1 VVLCSCATRKKYLP
15 AQQISAHNFVATQRK
30 FTFVHNEIGKHPQ
43 RYGTPTRSAMELQFV
58 EQEAAS
64 SVLVLP
70 RIWCGFRRTIMKKLL
85 LLATAASFVATTAN
99 AQTTVTTTGAA
110 PAAVQIEPQYRTKI
124 KTYITENK
132 VRPVQSKE
140 KIVVGAKVPSD
151 VELVAVPSDWGPSL
165 TKYRYVYSGDRVML
179 VDPGTRT
186 VVQEVD

>member
-1 VVLCSCATRKKYLP
+1 MDGGTRRFREKEK
-15 AQQISAHNFVATQRK
+15 AGNGRGGQ
-30 FTFVHNEIGKHPQ
+30 
-43 RYGTPTRSAMELQFV
+43 MELQLR
-58 EQEAAS
+58 EPEAAKA
-64 SVLVLP
+64 VLVLP
-70 RIWCGFRRTIMKKLL
+70 HLVRFRRTIMKKLL
-85 LLATAASFVATTAN
+85 MLAAAASLVATMAN

-124 KTYITENK
+124 KSYVTEHK
-132 VRPVQSKE
+132 LRPVQTTE